1 MEQLDIEKE
10 IIVGQENTRKA
21 YELYQLL
28 SSYNAYT
35 NLFIKIK
42 NAQKGTN
49 INQGNFYSDC
59 YRNQINDLFSLFKS
73 DECLKTSFVSPLNNE
88 RNMLFLIDEN
98 TLLRLSSFDIY
109 NTNIIGAS
117 HIDYNITKINEAIA
131 KVYSEMLYCGD
142 PYYCDKH
149 WEKKKVFGIF
159 NDNSLITPR
168 YALTTELE
176 KYNNIDIRE
185 ILKVQSIDE
194 IYEKINEAKNIKA
207 KTLMLTK

>member
-1 MEQLDIEKE
+1 MQQLDIAKE
-10 IIVGQENTRKA
+10 IIAGEENARRA

-28 SSYNAYT
+28 SSYNAYI
-35 NLFIKIK
+35 NLFIKIE

-73 DECLKTSFVSPLNNE
+73 DECIKTRFISPLNNE
-88 RNMLFLIDEN
+88 RNMLFLIDDS

-109 NTNIIGAS
+109 NTNIIGES

-131 KVYSEMLYCGD
+131 KVYSQKVYCGD

-149 WEKKKVFGIF
+149 WEEKEAFGIF
-159 NDNSLITPR
+159 ENNSLITPS
-168 YALTTELE
+168 YALTSELE

-185 ILKVQSIDE
+185 ILKIQTIEE

>member
-1 MEQLDIEKE
+1 MEQLDIAKE
-10 IIVGQENTRKA
+10 ITIGQEDARKA

-35 NLFIKIK
+35 NLFIKIE

-49 INQGNFYSDC
+49 IIQGNFYSDC

-73 DECLKTSFVSPLNNE
+73 DECLKTSFESPLNNE

-131 KVYSEMLYCGD
+131 KVYSQKVYCGD
-142 PYYCDKH
+142 PYYCDEH
-149 WEKKKVFGIF
+149 WEEKEAFGIF
-159 NDNSLITPR
+159 ENNSLITPS
-168 YALTTELE
+168 YALTSELE

>member
-1 MEQLDIEKE
+1 MEQLDIAKE
-10 IIVGQENTRKA
+10 ITIGQEDARKA

-35 NLFIKIK
+35 NLFIKIE

-49 INQGNFYSDC
+49 IIQGNFYSDC

-73 DECLKTSFVSPLNNE
+73 DECLKTSFASPLNNE

-131 KVYSEMLYCGD
+131 KVYSQKVYCGD
-142 PYYCDKH
+142 PYYCDEH
-149 WEKKKVFGIF
+149 WEEKEAFGIF
-159 NDNSLITPR
+159 ENNSLITPS
-168 YALTTELE
+168 YALTSELE